1 MDVSLFRVTSELGSL
16 FGLAAL
22 PVQFVLNVFYGTIVV
37 ENEHYIPKNGEP
49 VIVCSNH
56 VNSLTDALLLVT
68 SVSSKKRNFLRLTA
82 KDSQFGRKTFSS
94 WLIENAGTL
103 PIQRRKEHGDQAD
116 NSTTM
121 DKLLTALSEGDAI
134 CLFPEGMS
142 RFHPTMAPLK
152 TGVARIVSDVLTRNR
167 DNPEFAVTLLTCSL
181 TYVHRWSF
189 RSDVLVSFNPP
200 LKLTVKDTPSLI
212 STPDKP
218 VDFEAIKSLTTFM
231 HAQLSSNT
239 IDSPSWDL
247 VRVAKTAARIYVP
260 LGTRMRLGDWVRVVA
275 RFVEGLAKPAE
286 GAGTA
291 AGGEGVAIE
300 RQGMKRTVTWNSKA
314 EHRPRGDSIGDGH
327 TELRTLVEGA
337 SSTQD
342 TTLRTEAQIFSSS
355 FTDEERERLTR
366 DLSAYQDQLNAIGLK
381 DDRIRQSGTLSSVKI
396 LWRLFLRICQTCLF
410 LAIATPGLF
419 LWVPVFATTTYKSEQ
434 LKRSGPVWDT
444 HDEVAQTKL
453 VYGLA
458 SGIFVWL
465 TAVILTTPIFGLGLF
480 FTIWVVPAWMWLTL
494 RWTEDLIA
502 AFRAAVALYR
512 LLWVSSADLKRLRE
526 TREDLR
532 GRVMNVAAE
541 VLGLPKDPEAEFLVV
556 SGEED
561 DDQPSRWAKHQRG
574 RTRGGW
580 DSALRYFSIRRRRK
594 RDWNETLRWFD
605 ATEFPKE

>member
-1 MDVSLFRVTSELGSL
+1 MYILIRY
-16 FGLAAL
+16 AAL
-22 PVQFVLNVFYGTIVV
+22 SGKRTATLFPDTPVAVACSLLFKFVLNVFYGTIVV

-275 RFVEGLAKPAE
+275 RFVEGLAKPVE
-286 GAGTA
+286 GTGAGT
-291 AGGEGVAIE
+291 GGEGVAIE
-300 RQGMKRTVTWNSKA
+300 RQGMKRT
-314 EHRPRGDSIGDGH
+314 
-327 TELRTLVEGA
+327 
-337 SSTQD
+337 
-342 TTLRTEAQIFSSS
+342 
-355 FTDEERERLTR
+355 
-366 DLSAYQDQLNAIGLK
+366 AYQDQLNALGLK
-381 DDRIRQSGTLSSVKI
+381 DDRIRQSITLSRIKI

-410 LAIATPGLF
+410 LAIAAPGLF

-465 TAVILTTPIFGLGLF
+465 TAIILTTPIFGLGLF
-480 FTIWVVPAWMWLTL
+480 FTIWFVPAWMWLTL

-512 LLWVSSADLKRLRE
+512 LLWVSKADLKRLRE
-526 TREDLR
+526 TREDLH
-532 GRVMNVAAE
+532 GRVMNVATE

-556 SGEED
+556 EGEEG

>member
-1 MDVSLFRVTSELGSL
+1 MATAAKPKSTPFMYFLIRLLFK
-16 FGLAAL
+16 
-22 PVQFVLNVFYGTIVV
+22 FVLNVFYGTIVV

-49 VIVCSNH
+49 VIVCANH

-82 KDSQFGRKTFSS
+82 KDTQFGRKTFSS

-103 PIQRRKEHGDQAD
+103 PMQRRKEHGDQMD
-116 NSTTM
+116 NSATM

-142 RFHPTMAPLK
+142 RFHPNMAPLK

-167 DNPEFAVTLLTCSL
+167 DNPDFAVTLLTCSL

-200 LKLTVKDTPSLI
+200 LKLSVKDSPSLI
-212 STPDKP
+212 STGPNDP
-218 VDFEAIKSLTTFM
+218 IDFDAIRSLTTFM

-275 RFVEGLAKPAE
+275 RFVEGLAKPGEVAV
-286 GAGTA
+286 AGSA
-291 AGGEGVAIE
+291 AGEGVAIE
-300 RQGMKRTVTWNSKA
+300 RKGMKRTVTWNSKA
-314 EHRPRGDSIGDGH
+314 EQRPRGDSIGESGSGTQPSVLSTTQVPAVSQ
-327 TELRTLVEGA
+327 TE
-337 SSTQD
+337 S
-342 TTLRTEAQIFSSS
+342 QILSSS
-355 FTDEERERLTR
+355 FPDSERERLTR
-366 DLSAYQDQLNAIGLK
+366 DLSAYQDQLNALGLK
-381 DDRIRQSGTLSSVKI
+381 DDRIRQSAHLTRLQI
-396 LWRLFLRICQTCLF
+396 LWRLLIRTSQTCLF
-410 LAIATPGLF
+410 LTIVLPGLF
-419 LWVPVFATTTYKSEQ
+419 LWIPVFATTTYQSEK

-458 SGIFVWL
+458 SGLLVWL
-465 TAVILTTPIFGLGLF
+465 AAVVLTTPIFGLGLF
-480 FTIWVVPAWMWLTL
+480 FTIWFVPAWMWLTL

-512 LLWVSSADLKRLRE
+512 LLWVSDAELKRLRE
-526 TREDLR
+526 TRDDLH
-532 GRVMNVAAE
+532 GRIANFATE
-541 VLGLPKDPEAEFLVV
+541 VLGLPKDPEEEFLVV

-561 DDQPSRWAKHQRG
+561 EDQPSRWGKHQRG

>member
-1 MDVSLFRVTSELGSL
+1 MDV
-16 FGLAAL
+16 L
-22 PVQFVLNVFYGTIVV
+22 PNPFVLNVFYGTIVV

-49 VIVCSNH
+49 VIVCANH

-82 KDSQFGRKTFSS
+82 KDTQFGRKTFSS

-121 DKLLTALSEGDAI
+121 DKLLIALSEGDAI

-142 RFHPTMAPLK
+142 KFHPTMSPLK
-152 TGVARIVSDVLTRNR
+152 TG
-167 DNPEFAVTLLTCSL
+167 
-181 TYVHRWSF
+181 
-189 RSDVLVSFNPP
+189 DVLVSFNPP

-247 VRVAKTAARIYVP
+247 VRVAKSAARIYVP

-286 GAGTA
+286 GTGAGTD
-291 AGGEGVAIE
+291 GVAIE

-314 EHRPRGDSIGDGH
+314 EQRPRGDSIGDGH
-327 TELRTLVEGA
+327 TELRTSVEGT

-381 DDRIRQSGTLSSVKI
+381 DDRIRQSATLSQIKI

-410 LAIATPGLF
+410 LAIAAPGLF

-480 FTIWVVPAWMWLTL
+480 LTIWFVPAWMWLTL

-512 LLWVSSADLKRLRE
+512 LLWVSNADLKRLRE
-526 TREDLR
+526 TREDLH
-532 GRVMNVAAE
+532 GRVMNVATE
-541 VLGLPKDPEAEFLVV
+541 VLGLPKDPEAEFLVI
-556 SGEED
+556 SGEEG
-561 DDQPSRWAKHQRG
+561 DDQPSRWEKHQRG

>member
-1 MDVSLFRVTSELGSL
+1 MEIPAKPNPTPWMYFLIRLLFK
-16 FGLAAL
+16 
-22 PVQFVLNVFYGTIVV
+22 FVLNVFYGTIVV

-49 VIVCSNH
+49 VIVCANH

-103 PIQRRKEHGDQAD
+103 PIQRRKEHGDQAE
-116 NSTTM
+116 NSATM
-121 DKLLTALSEGDAI
+121 DKLLTALSQGDAI

-152 TGVARIVSDVLTRNR
+152 TGV
-167 DNPEFAVTLLTCSL
+167 
-181 TYVHRWSF
+181 
-189 RSDVLVSFNPP
+189 SFNPP
-200 LKLTVKDTPSLI
+200 LKLSVKDTPSLI

-275 RFVEGLAKPAE
+275 RFVEGLAKPGDVN
-286 GAGTA
+286 GAGTGA
-291 AGGEGVAIE
+291 EGVAIE

-314 EHRPRGDSIGDGH
+314 ESRPRGDSVGEGS
-327 TELRTLVEGA
+327 TEPRSLAEA
-337 SSTQD
+337 PSSTQD
-342 TTLRTEAQIFSSS
+342 ARLRRESQTFSSG
-355 FTDEERERLTR
+355 FADEERERLAR
-366 DLSAYQDQLNAIGLK
+366 DLSSYQDQLNAIGLK
-381 DDRIRQSGTLSSVKI
+381 DDRIRQSATLSRIKI
-396 LWRLFLRICQTCLF
+396 LWRLLLRICQTFFF
-410 LAIATPGLF
+410 LVIVTPGLF
-419 LWVPVFATTTYKSEQ
+419 LWVPVFATTTYKSEK

-465 TAVILTTPIFGLGLF
+465 TAVLLTAPIFGLGLF
-480 FTIWVVPAWMWLTL
+480 FTIWFVPAWMWLTL

-502 AFRAAVALYR
+502 AFRAAMALYR
-512 LLWVSSADLKRLRE
+512 LLWVSKADLKRLRE
-526 TREDLR
+526 TREDLH
-532 GRVMNVAAE
+532 GRIMNVATE

-556 SGEED
+556 SGEEG

-574 RTRGGW
+574 RSRGGW

>member
-1 MDVSLFRVTSELGSL
+1 MEIPAKPNPTPWMYFLIRLLFK
-16 FGLAAL
+16 
-22 PVQFVLNVFYGTIVV
+22 FVLNVFYGTIVV

-49 VIVCSNH
+49 VIVCANH

-103 PIQRRKEHGDQAD
+103 PIQRRKEHGDQAE
-116 NSTTM
+116 NSATM
-121 DKLLTALSEGDAI
+121 DKLLTALSQGDAI

-152 TGVARIVSDVLTRNR
+152 TGAARIVSDVLTRNR

-189 RSDVLVSFNPP
+189 RSDILVSFNPP
-200 LKLTVKDTPSLI
+200 LKLSVKDTPSLI

-275 RFVEGLAKPAE
+275 RFVEGLAKPGDVN
-286 GAGTA
+286 GAGTGA
-291 AGGEGVAIE
+291 EGVAIE

-314 EHRPRGDSIGDGH
+314 ESRPRGDSVGEGS
-327 TELRTLVEGA
+327 TEPRSLAEA
-337 SSTQD
+337 PSSTQD
-342 TTLRTEAQIFSSS
+342 ARLRRESQTFSSG
-355 FTDEERERLTR
+355 FADEERERLAR
-366 DLSAYQDQLNAIGLK
+366 DLSSYQDQLNAIGLK
-381 DDRIRQSGTLSSVKI
+381 DDRIRQSATLSRIKI
-396 LWRLFLRICQTCLF
+396 LWRLLLRICQTFFF
-410 LAIATPGLF
+410 LVIVTPGLF
-419 LWVPVFATTTYKSEQ
+419 LWVPVFATTTYKSEK

-465 TAVILTTPIFGLGLF
+465 TAVLLTAPIFGLGLF
-480 FTIWVVPAWMWLTL
+480 FTIWFVPAWMWLTL

-502 AFRAAVALYR
+502 AFRAAMALYR
-512 LLWVSSADLKRLRE
+512 LLWVSKADLKRLRE
-526 TREDLR
+526 TREDLH
-532 GRVMNVAAE
+532 GRIMNVATE

-556 SGEED
+556 SGEEG

-574 RTRGGW
+574 RSRGGW